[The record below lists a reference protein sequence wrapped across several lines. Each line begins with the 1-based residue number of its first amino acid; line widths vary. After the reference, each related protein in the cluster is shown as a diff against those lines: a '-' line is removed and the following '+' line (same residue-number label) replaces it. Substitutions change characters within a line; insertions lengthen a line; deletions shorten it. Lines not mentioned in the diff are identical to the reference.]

1 MLCKAQSPGLDC
13 LCAMTLQLKDEM
25 KETEGLKHF
34 QVSKSLV
41 DNHLFCVCEGARGY
55 IYTFDVH

>member
-1 MLCKAQSPGLDC
+1 M
-13 LCAMTLQLKDEM
+13 QLKDEM

-41 DNHLFCVCEGARGY
+41 DNHLFCVCEGARCHLWRTHDY
-55 IYTFDVH
+55 N